1 MALGQP
7 GVPIVVQGS
16 DFVTLNGDQLTVLSG
31 QASADQWQAFEP
43 QLHKIIAGVKAS
55 EGG

>member
-1 MALGQP
+1 M
-7 GVPIVVQGS
+7 
-16 DFVTLNGDQLTVLSG
+16 TLNGDQLTVLSG

-55 EGG
+55 EGGS